1 MKANYVAFEAEV
13 LSLAN
18 EDVIT
23 SSTPDFVD
31 DTNGDNGVWFPGSE
45 GGNSQWS

>member
-13 LSLAN
+13 LSLVE

-23 SSTPDFVD
+23 SSTPDFT

>member
-31 DTNGDNGVWFPGSE
+31 AKEGDNGVWFPGTE
-45 GGNSQWS
+45 GGASWN